1 MESAVT
7 TAMQYVLIAL
17 IIMIGIYF
25 PLNYDMLKPLRIG
38 QIVPFQMDIEMTH
51 FNKTLLY

>member
-25 PLNYDMLKPLRIG
+25 PLNHDMLKPLRIG
-38 QIVPFQMDIEMTH
+38 QIIPFQMDIEMTH

>member
-1 MESAVT
+1 VESAVT

-25 PLNYDMLKPLRIG
+25 PLNHD
-38 QIVPFQMDIEMTH
+38 V
-51 FNKTLLY
+51 KTLKNRANHSISNGY